1 VNPQVSGTVT
11 LNGLALPNVAMAAG
25 GGPTCT
31 TTNNA
36 GQYSCTVPFG
46 WSGSV
51 TPTAPGYSFAPAS
64 RSFTGVSSTQSAQT
78 FTATLDTAT
87 APLYFVEVD
96 HLNTP
101 RLVAND
107 AQQAVWRWDQQE
119 PFGVNPPDENPSSL
133 GVFDFP
139 LRFTGQYFDKESNLT
154 YNYRRTYNS
163 ALGRFVEADPAGLS
177 GGINPFEYTG
187 SDPLGFID
195 PLGQQRTVATTPA
208 STPLSNAYGA
218 YLVGQIQ
225 RINPTFQ
232 YQTLSAPGQGGYNAQ
247 SVQYLNQ
254 VLQQLRSATAWVNCP
269 YPVMYGPLSPGPL
282 APNLASTFRSGTYF
296 GGTLNQAQ
304 TMYRV
309 IAPGQN
315 PAGAWWTTAPPSGPT
330 SSIVS
335 LALKP
340 QWGNT
345 ATQVVTATIPP
356 GTTVYFGVAAPQGG
370 LVGGGNQVYIPQLNP
385 NWINSTGSCCQ

>member
-1 VNPQVSGTVT
+1 NASGEYTCTVAPGWSGTVTPSKADRIFSPASRSYTNVTAAQSAQNYTANATFYQVSGTVT
-11 LNGLALPNVAMAAG
+11 LNGIALPNVAMAAT

-195 PLGQQRTVATTPA
+195 PLGQQRTVA
-208 STPLSNAYGA
+208 
-218 YLVGQIQ
+218 
-225 RINPTFQ
+225 
-232 YQTLSAPGQGGYNAQ
+232 
-247 SVQYLNQ
+247 
-254 VLQQLRSATAWVNCP
+254 
-269 YPVMYGPLSPGPL
+269 
-282 APNLASTFRSGTYF
+282 
-296 GGTLNQAQ
+296 
-304 TMYRV
+304 
-309 IAPGQN
+309 
-315 PAGAWWTTAPPSGPT
+315 
-330 SSIVS
+330 
-335 LALKP
+335 
-340 QWGNT
+340 
-345 ATQVVTATIPP
+345 
-356 GTTVYFGVAAPQGG
+356 
-370 LVGGGNQVYIPQLNP
+370 
-385 NWINSTGSCCQ
+385 